1 MTDTQHPITPPTEL
15 VQLWRAAAS
24 NVPATLA
31 TPTDSRRDYIDFIA
45 TQAARWAADQELDA
59 CCAEISW
66 LDSTSVARKLRDRR
80 RPKPTSLKEQALKA
94 LKRQA
99 VRSVPSF
106 IATEDFDTIRRALEQ
121 LDD

>member
-1 MTDTQHPITPPTEL
+1 MTSQHPITPPTEL

-66 LDSTSVARKLRDRR
+66 LESTSVARKLRDRR
-80 RPKPTSLKEQALKA
+80 RPKPTSLKEQALEKLREVQA
-94 LKRQA
+94 LWQFENVDA
-99 VRSVPSF
+99 SVL
-106 IATEDFDTIRRALEQ
+106 RRALEQ
-121 LDD
+121 LND